1 VRRWIESITRRSSGS
16 IDTTTPVDGVEQLEL
31 LVVAGDDTGQRFTLD
46 GDVMHV
52 GRRPP
57 NERAQREILLKDTT
71 VSSRQALIVRHSD
84 GYRITHNDSATNLTL
99 INGDVARNSRLIV
112 GAVIRIGRVELH
124 VKDYNDW
131 RTQETSAPATE
142 FVDRNSNT
150 LGPSPKAKGENP
162 LANPPPVVS
171 TTDGTIT
178 GITGFVFVGQL
189 VVLQGSHTTG
199 KKTFPIEAR
208 SMLLGRA
215 DTCDIQILDAEI
227 SRVHAELAHEDGVSY
242 LLQRS
247 ETKSTKLNMR
257 EISGREHLS
266 NGDVITLANRIQL
279 RVELHD
285 GDTAMPQT
293 KPKRAVSGRDAGVAR
308 GNESVSESLQRVME
322 EKLRLDRTIEEQY
335 TVEGSFFDVDV
346 VDSYGMKVGSTTPE
360 HTIVSFERFRQFVG
374 DIVTSFDGQ
383 VLNSNGDELMC
394 FFDSPLEAVKA
405 GSAVIDGLENFNLRA
420 NLLPAPF
427 RVRVGI
433 HTGRSLVDL
442 ERGVAYSEILDVAG
456 HLQKK
461 AATNRVAVSQATLD
475 KLPEGVPFERS
486 GEIDRGV
493 VYYTMTG
500 PIAR

>member
-1 VRRWIESITRRSSGS
+1 MRRWIESIARRSTGS
-16 IDTTTPVDGVEQLEL
+16 IDTTIPVDAIGQLEL
-31 LVVAGDDTGQRFTLD
+31 LVVEGDDAGQRFTLD
-46 GDVMHV
+46 GDIMHV

-57 NERAQREILLKDTT
+57 NERAQREILLNDTT
-71 VSSRQALIVRHSD
+71 VSSRQAQIVRHVD
-84 GYRITHNDSATNLTL
+84 GYRINHIDSATNLTL
-99 INGDVARNSRLIV
+99 VDGEIARESLLAI
-112 GAVIRIGRVELH
+112 GSEIRIGRVVLL
-124 VKDYNDW
+124 VKNYNDW
-131 RTQETSAPATE
+131 GTQETRTPTTE
-142 FVDRNSNT
+142 LVDRNSKT
-150 LGPSPKAKGENP
+150 LGHAKASRASS
-162 LANPPPVVS
+162 LSDPPPVVS
-171 TTDGTIT
+171 TTDGTVT
-178 GITGFVFVGQL
+178 GMAGFVFVGQL
-189 VVLQGSHTTG
+189 VVVQGAQKTG
-199 KKTFPIEAR
+199 KTTFPIEAR

-215 DTCDIQILDAEI
+215 DNCDIQILDAEI
-227 SRVHAELAHEDGVSY
+227 SRVHAELAYEDNVSY
-242 LLQRS
+242 LIHRS

-257 EISGREHLS
+257 EISGRERLE

-279 RVELHD
+279 RVDLHD

-293 KPKRAVSGRDAGVAR
+293 RPKRAVSGRGAGGSS
-308 GNESVSESLQRVME
+308 GNESASESLQRVME

-346 VDSYGMKVGSTTPE
+346 VDSYGMKAGNITPE

-374 DIVTSFDGQ
+374 DVVTNFDGQ

-394 FFDSPLEAVKA
+394 FFESPLEAVKA
-405 GSAVIDGLENFNLRA
+405 GSALIDGLEDFNRRT
-420 NLLPAPF
+420 NLLPVPF

-461 AATNRVAVSQATLD
+461 AATGCVAVSQATLD
-475 KLPEGVPFERS
+475 KLPEGMPFERS

-500 PIAR
+500 PIR